1 MWRVELDDYGIESCA
16 WKMEVPSAKKERVVV
31 SCAMCSVPPAPG
43 PPRPRPPPPG
53 RRRPLDESRH
63 AEGVENGVSAAGV
76 GRGCCRLSVAQ
87 QPYSA
92 PDGPAAAQSPV
103 GDGPLQLDPE
113 RRAARQFL
121 RPAAC
126 GEKVIP
132 VCCSERTS
140 ERTTMWRR
148 CEVEDVLCVP
158 HHADLFEGRRSE
170 QSLDSFLALVH

>member
-1 MWRVELDDYGIESCA
+1 MWRVELDDYGIEKLCMA
-16 WKMEVPSAKKERVVV
+16 HMEDGSVQKKNEWW
-31 SCAMCSVPPAPG
+31 CAMWSVPPAPRA
-43 PPRPRPPPPG
+43 PPPAPRPPGP
-53 RRRPLDESRH
+53 RRPLENRH
-63 AEGVENGVSAAGV
+63 AEGVENGVSARWGV

-140 ERTTMWRR
+140 ERTTMRRR